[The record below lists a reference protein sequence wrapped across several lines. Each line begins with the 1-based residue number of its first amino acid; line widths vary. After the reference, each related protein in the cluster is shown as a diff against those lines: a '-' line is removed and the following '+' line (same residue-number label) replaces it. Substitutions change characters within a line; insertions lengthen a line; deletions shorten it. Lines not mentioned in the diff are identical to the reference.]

1 MRDGT
6 KTFINGNLTTNK
18 YLEIGKSYDGKD
30 EAYDPVNPT
39 FVQCSGDVRVNGT
52 YLKLFARSTLNSGG
66 SIVSTTYITLR
77 HHANIRALG
86 DVSGSQLDIG
96 SGSTACAGGSMKS
109 RLSNIKIRDDCTVYV
124 GGNNGGNLQALSYIE
139 IGKHENESYKY
150 NDCATNRKKSKDLVD
165 KNNEIDIDDGN
176 TGGSGEDKTPENDP
190 TNDEIERITCPNCGK
205 NVIKH
210 TVVNITL

>member
-1 MRDGT
+1 
-6 KTFINGNLTTNK
+6 
-18 YLEIGKSYDGKD
+18 
-30 EAYDPVNPT
+30 
-39 FVQCSGDVRVNGT
+39 
-52 YLKLFARSTLNSGG
+52 
-66 SIVSTTYITLR
+66 
-77 HHANIRALG
+77 
-86 DVSGSQLDIG
+86 
-96 SGSTACAGGSMKS
+96 MKS

-150 NDCATNRKKSKDLVD
+150 NNCATNRKKDKDLVD

-205 NVIKH
+205 EGSLSGGQFTKSDNNGVPVYTCVSCNYQFGDNSDAFEGDDAIGSTVYVNGTIKS
-210 TVVNITL
+210 TLSYLKLFGYTNA